1 MSSKENNTDS
11 PKNQPSKDT
20 NKNSI
25 NFVQSINTE
34 ENPDCNELV
43 KPIPINLKLIKNQNS
58 ELTTLGNSG
67 VTMANLTPESNI
79 PIIYHQIQFPG
90 RPQPNIYQEEKNQ
103 IFQPKKFKS
112 KEIIENNNLLS
123 KKDKPCCSCTKTKCI
138 KKYCECYSNKR
149 YCSDCHCQDCM
160 NKFSSLNSN
169 NSNDIKYISDNE
181 IIICTCTK
189 SGCNKKY
196 CECYKAGKKCNDKC
210 RCLNCLNTL
219 NILSNSEN
227 NDNNSNKKN
236 KSNDEEVN
244 NNINDIKSISRK
256 SSLSDSS
263 NNHFK
268 IQRISVF
275 INKNQTLIN
284 VEKFSKEDMNL
295 LSRKRNNGNKHKSN
309 KK

>member
-1 MSSKENNTDS
+1 MSFKEKNTDS
-11 PKNQPSKDT
+11 PKNQHSKES
-20 NKNSI
+20 NNYSKNSVES
-25 NFVQSINTE
+25 NNGE

-43 KPIPINLKLIKNQNS
+43 KPIPINLKLLKTQNS
-58 ELTTLGNSG
+58 ELTTLGNSS
-67 VTMANLTPESNI
+67 VAMANLTQESNI

-90 RPQPNIYQEEKNQ
+90 RSQPNIYKEEKNQ
-103 IFQPKKFKS
+103 IFPKKFKS
-112 KEIIENNNLLS
+112 KEIIQNNNLLS

-138 KKYCECYSNKR
+138 KKYCECFSSSR
-149 YCSDCHCQDCM
+149 YCNDCHCQDCM
-160 NKFSSLNSN
+160 NKSSYLNSN
-169 NSNDIKYISDNE
+169 NSNDIKYNSDNE

-196 CECYKAGKKCNDKC
+196 CECYKAGRKCNDKC
-210 RCLNCLNTL
+210 RCLNCM
-219 NILSNSEN
+219 NISNIFNNNEN
-227 NDNNSNKKN
+227 NDSNSNKKN

-244 NNINDIKSISRK
+244 NNTNEVKSISRK

-295 LSRKRNNGNKHKSN
+295 LSRKRNNCNRHKI
-309 KK
+309 K